1 LMVDQLVAE
10 GVEVVFGTTAS
21 GRSPIVSEI
30 TARRT
35 ELRFAAVAHEQ
46 IAANM
51 AVGFAQ
57 ASGRPGIV
65 YVAGAPGLTNTM
77 SALYNAH
84 HSRIPIVV
92 LADQQDSQILNDDPP
107 LSGHL
112 VQLAS
117 GVSKFAVELK
127 TAGEIARTTRRAFH
141 EALTSPRG
149 PVVISMPAN
158 ILLNQSHGVIMAPAG
173 TSPLGAADASFL
185 RKAAEELLRA
195 KKPCIVSGN
204 EVSQYH
210 ARREV
215 ASLAEVLGCPVF
227 VEPLPCGVNFSNRH
241 AQYAGMLSLNL
252 HEAHR
257 ALQEFD
263 VVLLLGV
270 QTRMAPRAQEPP
282 LLSRETFVIQINL
295 EAGLAGRSIAC
306 NLYANADIAES
317 LSRMRAE
324 IQLLSDSAWVG
335 VATKRAKTT
344 VDALASK
351 KSVFEESLVPPN
363 PNDDITIFWLTRLLD
378 QWRPENSSIISD
390 LAADAVQIEEVLS
403 LQSSSAYISTSGGI
417 AGYALAASI
426 GAQMASPKTM
436 MICLTSAQSFMHS
449 PQALSTA
456 AQFKLPLKFM
466 VIRGPASAGIG
477 YQRTHI
483 HDRPNILKDDMD
495 TENLAQVSGSLG
507 APAVRISKV
516 GEIEAALKGW
526 FKQKTPSLIEAVV
539 TG

>member
-1 LMVDQLVAE
+1 MVDQLVAE

-35 ELRFAAVAHEQ
+35 ELKFTSVAHEQ

-57 ASGRPGIV
+57 ASGRSGVV
-65 YVAGAPGLTNTM
+65 YVAGAPGLTNAM

-84 HSRIPIVV
+84 HSRIPMVI

-107 LSGHL
+107 LSGDL

-117 GVSKFAVELK
+117 GISKIAFELK

-149 PVVISMPAN
+149 PVLISMPAN
-158 ILLNQSHGVIMAPAG
+158 ILLNQSPGVIMPPAG

-195 KKPCIVSGN
+195 NNPCIVAGN

-215 ASLAEVLGCPVF
+215 AALAEVLGCSVF

-241 AQYAGMLSLNL
+241 PQYAGMLSLNL

-257 ALQEFD
+257 TLQDFD
-263 VVLLLGV
+263 VALLLGV
-270 QTRMAPRAQEPP
+270 QTRMAPREKEPA
-282 LLSRETFVIQINL
+282 LLSRDTFVIQINL

-317 LSRMRAE
+317 LSRLRAE
-324 IQLLSDSAWVG
+324 IQLISDSTWVTE
-335 VATKRAKTT
+335 ANIRAKK
-344 VDALASK
+344 VIDDLAAK
-351 KSVFEESLVPPN
+351 QNAFEEALVPPQGD
-363 PNDDITIFWLTRLLD
+363 DDITVFWLTRFLD
-378 QWRPENSSIISD
+378 HWRPENSSIISD
-390 LAADAVQIEEVLS
+390 LSADAIQVEEVLS

-426 GAQMASPKTM
+426 GAQMASPKSM
-436 MICLTSAQSFMHS
+436 IICLTSAQSFMHA
-449 PQALSTA
+449 PQAVATA
-456 AQFKLPLKFM
+456 AHLKLPLKFL
-466 VIRGPASAGIG
+466 VVRGPTRAGIG

-483 HDRPNILKDDMD
+483 YERPNLLKDDMG
-495 TENLAQVSGSLG
+495 TENLAQVAGSLG
-507 APAVRISKV
+507 APAVRISKIA
-516 GEIEAALKGW
+516 EIEPALKGW
-526 FKQKTPSLIEAVV
+526 FKQKAPSLIEVIV